1 MNVGLSTTMI
11 QRGRGGIGQYVFA
24 LVKAMLRER
33 PDVRLHLF
41 VLEED
46 VPLFDF
52 AGDAVEIIRVP
63 EAVRS
68 PIKNILFHQ
77 RTVPAEARRR
87 GLQVVH
93 VPSYRRMIWSQKV
106 PTMATIHDLAPF
118 HVAGKYDLARMFY
131 GKVVVKLIARRQQRI
146 IAISQNTA
154 KDIEHFFGIP
164 RKAQKLILNGID
176 HERFNPGDP
185 AAARERV
192 AAEHGLDKPF
202 FLYISRLEHPAK
214 NHLRLIEAFENFK
227 RESASDWRLVFG
239 GGDWHGAEVIHER
252 IAQSPC
258 AGDIRSLGFVADDL
272 VPDLYRA
279 AGAFVYPSL
288 FEGFGL
294 PPAEAMAC
302 GCPVISSTAGS
313 LGEVVADAA
322 ALIDPEKT
330 VDITTKLT
338 HLATSLPAREQLIA
352 KGLANARRFD
362 WGANARAVAKV
373 YEGLVDAG
381 KPA

>member
-1 MNVGLSTTMI
+1 MKVGLSTTMI
-11 QRGRGGIGQYVFA
+11 QRGKGGIGQYVFA

-41 VLEED
+41 VLRED
-46 VPLFDF
+46 VPLFEF
-52 AGDAVEIIRVP
+52 AGDRVEIIPVD
-63 EAVRS
+63 EALRS

-77 RTVPAEARRR
+77 RAVPAEARRR
-87 GLQVVH
+87 GLDLLH

-106 PTMATIHDLAPF
+106 PTVATIHDLAPF
-118 HVAGKYDLARMFY
+118 HVAGKYNFARMFY
-131 GKVVVKLIARRQQRI
+131 GKVIVKQIARRQQRI

-154 KDIEHFFGIP
+154 KDIEAFFGIP
-164 RKAQKLILNGID
+164 RKRQKLILNGID
-176 HERFNPGDP
+176 HERFRPGEVGSARAAV
-185 AAARERV
+185 AAACDLRQ
-192 AAEHGLDKPF
+192 PY

-214 NHLRLIEAFENFK
+214 NHVRLIEAYEHFRREN
-227 RESASDWRLVFG
+227 ASDWQLVLG
-239 GGDWHGAEVIHER
+239 GGDWHGAEVIHQRAAESEF
-252 IAQSPC
+252 A
-258 AGDIRSLGFVADDL
+258 ADIRFLGFVKDEI

-322 ALIDPEKT
+322 AIIDPEK
-330 VDITTKLT
+330 VGDLTTKLT
-338 HLATSLPAREQLIA
+338 HLATNEATRTKLIA
-352 KGLANARRFD
+352 KGLENVKRFD
-362 WGANARAVAKV
+362 WGANARAVASV
-373 YEGLVDAG
+373 YDAITG
-381 KPA
+381 RDE